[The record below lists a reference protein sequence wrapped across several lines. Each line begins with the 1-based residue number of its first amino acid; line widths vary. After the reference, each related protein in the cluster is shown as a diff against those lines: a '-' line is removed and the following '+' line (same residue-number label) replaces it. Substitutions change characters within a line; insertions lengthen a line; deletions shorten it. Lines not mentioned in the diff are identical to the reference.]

1 MKVLALFTFNFECFF
16 HILYEADRLQQLS
29 FHMEMYVDDFFII
42 KIDVSHL
49 KITTSI
55 KNV

>member
-1 MKVLALFTFNFECFF
+1 MKVLAFAFNFECFF
-16 HILYEADRLQQLS
+16 HILFEADRLQQLS